1 MGVQINIE
9 IKDLLEDGWKV
20 SITKDVGHTW
30 DDEDDCEIEFDDSYL
45 TIEKDNY
52 IFHSYFTDVFVGDC
66 NDWGSNKQEFKEAG
80 LLDIPHI
87 LS

>member
-1 MGVQINIE
+1 MGVQIH
-9 IKDLLEDGWKV
+9 IKVQDLLEDGWKV

-45 TIEKDNY
+45 TIEKDGY
-52 IFHSYFTDVFVGDC
+52 VFHSYTTDSFCADC
-66 NDWGSNKQEFKEAG
+66 NDWGINKKKFIEVG